1 MNENEVKSKPI
12 IGILTDD
19 IRNKKV
25 LISHLK
31 KKEFQYYLDACNE
44 IGALSYIFT
53 LNNLDLKNKKVKGY
67 IQSTDEHGN
76 LIFKEEL
83 FPVPDLILNRALLS
97 SSSPGNEKINK
108 LIDTFPNVKIVNRI
122 TRVYKWKM
130 HRILQSNSK
139 INKYLPKTIL
149 FTGKNSL
156 EKMLKNFSCIYLKPT
171 GRSLG
176 LGIVKITKNKE
187 NEYQA
192 KYRRKKTNHSIT
204 GNLDEILPKLKPLM
218 GKRIYIVQQGIPLAT
233 YNGNIFDIR
242 VCMQKDGTGEWS
254 TPRWMIRA
262 ADPDNV
268 VTNIAAGGNGLEVE
282 KVISALFEKR
292 AEQIMNEIKD
302 VGLSISKVIDKR
314 FLGIGDIGI
323 DLGITATGKLYFIE
337 ANLRQSRLSSVSAKE
352 YEQWR
357 NTFKKPI
364 YYLNYLYRLES
375 AANKV

>member
-1 MNENEVKSKPI
+1 MNENEVNSKPI
-12 IGILTDD
+12 IGILTDY
-19 IRNKKV
+19 IRNKKI

-53 LNNLDLKNKKVKGY
+53 LNNLDLNNKKVKGY
-67 IQSTDEHGN
+67 IQTVDEHGS
-76 LIFKEEL
+76 ITFKEDF
-83 FPVPDLILNRALLS
+83 FPIPDLILNRALIS
-97 SSSPGNEKINK
+97 FSSPGNEKINK
-108 LIDTFPNVKIVNRI
+108 LIIAFPNVKIVNRI

-130 HRILQSNSK
+130 QRVLQSNSK
-139 INKYLPKTIL
+139 IDKYLPKTIL
-149 FTGKNSL
+149 FTGKKSL
-156 EKMLKNFSCIYLKPT
+156 EKMLKNFSCVYLKPT

-176 LGIVKITKNKE
+176 LGIVRVTKNNE

-192 KYRRKKTNHSIT
+192 KFRRKKINHSIT
-204 GNLDEILPKLKPLM
+204 GSLDEILPKLKPLM

-233 YNGNIFDIR
+233 YNGYIFDIR

-282 KVISALFEKR
+282 KVISTLFEKK
-292 AEQIMNEIKD
+292 AEQIMNEIRD
-302 VGLSISKVIDKR
+302 VGLSISKIIDKK
-314 FLGIGDIGI
+314 FLGIADIGI

-352 YEQWR
+352 YDQWR

-364 YYLNYLYRLES
+364 YYLDYLYRLES
-375 AANKV
+375 TNNKV